1 MRGVRKK
8 TRIAIFAPSQATAA
22 SDMRSSKPF
31 LGHEMK
37 FRILMLSICTMAVA
51 HTADADTQK
60 SVPNICTSPTQK
72 LDEKGFVE
80 IGDIPQW
87 VTIKGEKCG
96 NPVVLIVHGGP
107 GNPMSLFSDQIYG
120 GWEKDYTIVQWDQR
134 GAGMTYGK
142 NRPSEDTPLTIE
154 QMRDDGIEVARYL
167 TQRLGKQKVILLGG
181 SWSSILAIH
190 MIKTD
195 PELFT
200 AYLGWAQ
207 MVSYRDNP
215 PATYALLRDKAQKA
229 NDHDSLAKLE
239 TIGAPPWSDPRSF
252 GVLRRIDRKYE
263 NAATDPA
270 PKTWWQPA
278 PEYATPQAEADYT
291 SGEDYSY
298 IQFVGFKGDGMFSKV
313 DLPALGTQFDV
324 PVYLLQGEEDYLT
337 LPDISRCYFEALSAP
352 DKAFILLPR
361 TGHDPNSIMVDAQ
374 LKILNEKIRPKA
386 R

>member
-1 MRGVRKK
+1 
-8 TRIAIFAPSQATAA
+8 
-22 SDMRSSKPF
+22 
-31 LGHEMK
+31 MK
-37 FRILMLSICTMAVA
+37 FRILFLSICAMAVA
-51 HTADADTQK
+51 HTADADTQR
-60 SVPNICTSPTQK
+60 PAANICTSPTQK

-80 IGDIPQW
+80 IGGIPQW

-142 NRPSEDTPLTIE
+142 NRPSEDTQLSIE
-154 QMRDDGIEVARYL
+154 QIRDDGIEVARYL
-167 TQRLGKQKVILLGG
+167 TQRLGKQKVVLLGG
-181 SWSSILAIH
+181 SWSSILAVH
-190 MIKTD
+190 MIKEE

-215 PATYALLRDKAQKA
+215 PATYALLLDKARKA
-229 NDHDSLAKLE
+229 GDQDSIAKLE
-239 TIGAPPWSDPRSF
+239 TIGAPPWTDPRSF

-270 PKTWWQPA
+270 PKVWWQPA
-278 PEYATPQAEADYT
+278 PEYTTPQAEADYT
-291 SGEDYSY
+291 AGEDYSY

-337 LPDISRCYFEALSAP
+337 LPDISRRYFETLSAP

-361 TGHDPNSIMVDAQ
+361 TGHDPNTVMVDAQ
-374 LKILNEKIRPKA
+374 LKILNEKIRTKA
-386 R
+386 H